1 MTSIVAAM
9 QDSLLLLESSKRGWL
24 VIPIY
29 VLTLYI
35 VQLEYLMRFPEENAI
50 LMLDDEFDIRISSH

>member
-50 LMLDDEFDIRISSH
+50 LMLDDEFDIRVSSH